1 MPEWARSPRRYSSK
15 RRAAVRERVKLGSAP
30 QHRAV
35 WARWVWRV
43 AWGGVLFAAA
53 SGCTPGRGGWDT
65 EALRERY
72 PQTASQR
79 GQRLGDAAPY
89 FVPVE
94 GGLLLFLCHWDPR
107 VTVAYSLPLD
117 ASAEEA
123 VLIEA
128 AVQAWEDAG
137 LGLQFERSPR
147 AEAVLRLD
155 FSAPGSDGTP
165 AGAATTAT
173 DCAVA
178 LGPQVED
185 DSEQI
190 GARLVRA
197 RIRLRRSNTDIVGRE
212 VELSPAELVG
222 AVIHELGHALG
233 FPNHVSDDSSV
244 MSRSVDRVRRE
255 GRRLQKGGRFSD
267 PTLRALYRVPSGTV
281 VGFLPLGSEQLRPLS
296 ELKRKAQA
304 ADWAG
309 PYVRVGDRSAR
320 IWWLN
325 PTNQSY
331 GFMIA
336 GAPRDWSSRF
346 VLFPTAALAT
356 DQKTRGRADGP
367 PIAGS
372 SGTTGPRPTNSLEA
386 GPGRDQ
392 FSP

>member
-1 MPEWARSPRRYSSK
+1 MPEWARSPRPCSSK

-30 QHRAV
+30 DRRSV
-35 WARWVWRV
+35 WARWVWGL
-43 AWGGVLFAAA
+43 AWGGVLFAAT

-117 ASAEEA
+117 ASSDEA

-137 LGLQFERSPR
+137 LGLKFERSPR

-155 FSAPGSDGTP
+155 FTAPGSNGTP

-178 LGPQVED
+178 LGPQVD
-185 DSEQI
+185 DGSESI
-190 GARLVRA
+190 AARLVRA
-197 RIRLRRSNTDIVGRE
+197 RIRLRRSNINIVGRE
-212 VELSPAELVG
+212 VELSPAELMG

-233 FPNHVSDDSSV
+233 FPNHVMDESSV

-255 GRRLQKGGRFSD
+255 GRKVQRGERLSD

-281 VGFLPLGSEQLRPLS
+281 VGFLPLGAKQLLPLS
-296 ELKRKAQA
+296 ELEGRAQA
-304 ADWAG
+304 AGWAG
-309 PYVRVGDRSAR
+309 PYVRVGDQSAR

-336 GAPRDWSSRF
+336 GVPRDWSSRF
-346 VLFPTAALAT
+346 VLFPTAALAA
-356 DQKTRGRADGP
+356 QLKAAD
-367 PIAGS
+367 
-372 SGTTGPRPTNSLEA
+372 RVE
-386 GPGRDQ
+386 
-392 FSP
+392 